1 MEDCVFC
8 KIIRKQLPSYTVF
21 EDESYVAFLDIRPLN
36 PGHTLVVPK
45 EHYRW
50 VWDVPET
57 GHYFDRV
64 GRIARVLQKTM
75 KTDWV
80 IADVA
85 GMGVA
90 HAHVHV
96 VPRFPGDGHGEF
108 VNAENAKTISPEQ
121 MTVIAEKIRNGLLSG
136 PRQVV

>member
-8 KIIRKQLPSYTVF
+8 KIIRKQLPSYTVL
-21 EDESYVAFLDIRPLN
+21 EDEKYLAFLDIRPLN

-45 EHYRW
+45 EHHRW

-57 GHYFDRV
+57 GHYFETV
-64 GRIARVLQKTM
+64 GRIARVLQRTM

-80 IADVA
+80 VADVA

-96 VPRFPGDGHGEF
+96 VPRFPDDGHGEF
-108 VNAENAKTISPEQ
+108 VNAEKAKSITTEQ
-121 MTVIAEKIRNGLLSG
+121 MTIIAETIRNELSSS
-136 PRQVV
+136 PRQTL

>member
-8 KIIRKQLPSYTVF
+8 KIIRKQLPSYTVLD
-21 EDESYVAFLDIRPLN
+21 DEKYLAFLDIRPLN

-45 EHYRW
+45 DHHRW

-57 GHYFDRV
+57 GQYFETV

-80 IADVA
+80 VADVA

-96 VPRFPGDGHGEF
+96 VPRFQGDGHGEF
-108 VNAENAKTISPEQ
+108 VNANNAKMISLEQ
-121 MTVIAEKIRNGLLSG
+121 MKVIADKIRTGLIYSS
-136 PRQVV
+136 RQIL